1 MFFAEMSHSDAET
14 GKRMDCVVSLPFD
27 NIISAESVAKAMKFT
42 MGAQSAM
49 IFTYFRRTDCTVA
62 EVVTVNAHGGVS
74 HTRGA
79 PDSPAMLA
87 FIEKRRELGEIV
99 LPQRYIVKTV

>member
-1 MFFAEMSHSDAET
+1 MFFAEMTHSDTET
-14 GKRMDCVVSLPFD
+14 RKRMDCVVSLPFD
-27 NIISAESVAKAMKFT
+27 NIISAEEVVKYIKAT
-42 MGAQSAM
+42 LGAQSAV
-49 IFTYFRRTDCTVA
+49 IFTYFRRTDCTIA

-79 PDSPAMLA
+79 PDSPALLA